1 MSNLHLIIGDTKELV
16 DFNLFNIL
24 KKIDYVD
31 DNKIIYNHDI
41 DSFSLILDEASMIGM
56 FSLVKVIIL
65 NNFDLSKLNDND
77 IEYLSRYISN
87 INKDVYII
95 LIAKKIDGRKKEY
108 KIFKDNFNIINTIDD
123 KDNKKKIYNYV
134 DSYIKDKGYKIDS
147 DNIDYLVN
155 RLGMDINNINL
166 ECDKLMLYKN
176 DDKYIDR
183 EAIDLLISD
192 NIDNIIYEFTN
203 AIIDKD
209 KNKVVKMYNDFKTM
223 NVGFDYLLVSIAN
236 YFRQLLIIKML
247 YNDGKNNMEIS
258 KIIGKKE
265 FYVKRTIERLYNYTE
280 DDLKKKISELGK
292 IDIDYKSGISK
303 TDSLLLFL
311 VKS

>member
-24 KKIDYVD
+24 NKIEYVD

-41 DSFSLILDEASMIGM
+41 DSFSLVLDEASMIGM

-65 NNFDLSKLNDND
+65 NNFDLGKLNDND
-77 IEYLSRYISN
+77 IEYLSKYISN

-108 KIFKDNFNIINTIDD
+108 KIFKDNFNIINTLDD
-123 KDNKKKIYNYV
+123 KDNKKKIYNYI

-183 EAIDLLISD
+183 ETIDLLISD
-192 NIDNIIYEFTN
+192 SIDNIIYEFTN
-203 AIIDKD
+203 AIIEKDKD
-209 KNKVVKMYNDFKTM
+209 KIVKMYNDFKVM
-223 NVGFDYLLVSIAN
+223 NVGYDYLLVSIAN

-292 IDIDYKSGISK
+292 IDIDYKSGFSK
-303 TDSLLLFL
+303 IDTLLLFL